1 MYKHIIKKLALSLFM
16 WIFMWLW
23 LFITYAATSLIS
35 INDTIN
41 PGDTLS
47 AEWYNDL
54 QARLINIYGSGSNV
68 GIGTAN
74 PTQKLDVNWSVKA
87 TSFIWTWTSI
97 TAINPANISTGT
109 AGISITGN
117 AATATTTTTATNAN
131 NANTVD
137 SISSESFL
145 RSDVNDNLTAAIVV
159 PTANR
164 DQGIFGTYDSTKTQ
178 HIWSMW
184 TSYKNAADWTT
195 FGNLYGLAYKY
206 NGSAGW
212 HGVYLVQN
220 GTATAWLGSNIRTS
234 GNIQVEGNATIN
246 WGYLKLPNSVGPPAT
261 CSSTILGAMYYDTS
275 GYPCVCIS
283 YNSIHWAPTDNWSAT
298 CN

>member
-1 MYKHIIKKLALSLFM
+1 MYKHITKKLALSLFM
-16 WIFMWLW
+16 GIFMGLGI
-23 LFITYAATSLIS
+23 FITYAATSLIS

-47 AEWYNDL
+47 ADWYNDVKT
-54 QARLINIYGSGSNV
+54 RLINIYSTGSGGNV
-68 GIGTAN
+68 GIGTN
-74 PTQKLDVNWSVKA
+74 SPTQKLEVNGTVKA
-87 TSFIWTWTSI
+87 TSFIGNGASI
-97 TAINPANISTGT
+97 TTITPANISAGT

-117 AATATTTTTATNAN
+117 AATAT

-145 RSDVNDNLTAAIVV
+145 RSDANDNLTAAVIV
-159 PTANR
+159 PTTNR
-164 DQGIFGTYDSTKTQ
+164 DQGIFGSYDSTKTQ
-178 HIWSMW
+178 HIWSMG
-184 TSYKNAADWTT
+184 TAYRNAADGTT

-206 NGSAGW
+206 NGSAGG

-220 GTATAWLGSNIRTS
+220 GTATAGIGSSIWTS
-234 GNIQVEGNATIN
+234 GNLQVEGNITAN
-246 WGYLKLPNSVGPPAT
+246 GGYIKLPNSVGPPAV
-261 CSSTILGAMYYDTS
+261 CSSTILGAMYYDSS